1 LQVTPTHSRSPSPIA
16 NYEKSQANS
25 MKFFHPNNFIAIK
38 INPDN
43 YNGQNDPREHV

>member
-1 LQVTPTHSRSPSPIA
+1 
-16 NYEKSQANS
+16 